1 MSSKRPNAVA
11 ETRRKFGLDDDE
23 LSSREYCQ
31 YSIMENGRYAL
42 GLSTVPT
49 LPSGAYNIDWEPQI
63 GIVFKKRV
71 IKGDEFL
78 NLEESLSG
86 NLFKEITQFW
96 QKGPI
101 FKKYGLLHRRGYL
114 LYGPQGSGKSSIIS
128 QTVHELAS
136 KENGV
141 AFICDQVGVMADA
154 LASFRKVEPNR
165 PAICVFE
172 DIDDII
178 ENQNEA
184 VLLSML
190 DGETQID
197 KVINIATTNYP
208 EKLEDRIIA
217 RPRRFDRVIKVDMPN
232 SNLRRAYFKEKLNLG
247 LEDLNKWTADTEG
260 LSFAC
265 LTELVISVKCLDHDY
280 DETLKTLRG
289 ILKSKVSSKDDVSKP
304 GFALK

>member
-1 MSSKRPNAVA
+1 MSARSRAAAIATEAFKSTEGQFN
-11 ETRRKFGLDDDE
+11 TRN
-23 LSSREYCQ
+23 YCQ
-31 YSIMENGRYAL
+31 YNILENGRFTP
-42 GLSTVPT
+42 GLSTISK
-49 LPSGAYNIDWEPQI
+49 LPAGAYHIDWENPH
-63 GIVFKKRV
+63 GLVFKSRK

-86 NLFKEITQFW
+86 NLFKEITEFW
-96 QKGPI
+96 KKGST
-101 FKKYGLLHRRGYL
+101 FKKFGLLHRRGYL

-128 QTVHELAS
+128 QTAHELAV

-141 AFICDQVGVMADA
+141 TFICDQVSLMSDA
-154 LASFRKVEPNR
+154 LVSFRNVEPDR
-165 PAICVFE
+165 PVICVFE

-178 ENQNEA
+178 ENQSET
-184 VLLSML
+184 VLLALL

-247 LEDLNKWTADTEG
+247 LEDLNKWTIDTEG

-289 ILKSKVSSKDDVSKP
+289 ILKSKVSSKDDISKP